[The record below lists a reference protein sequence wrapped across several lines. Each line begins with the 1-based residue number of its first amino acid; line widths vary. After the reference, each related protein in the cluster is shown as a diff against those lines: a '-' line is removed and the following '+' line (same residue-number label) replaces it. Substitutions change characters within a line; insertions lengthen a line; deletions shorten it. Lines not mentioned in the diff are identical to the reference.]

1 MVEEIITAPAEVL
14 VQLGQIGLWLQAIG
28 LVIVA
33 WIAMQIISFLYN
45 QRRMREIGNIKKD
58 MVRIEAKIDQLIGSR
73 KK

>member
-1 MVEEIITAPAEVL
+1 MVEEIITAPAEEL

-58 MVRIEAKIDQLIGSR
+58 MVRIEAKIDRIIDSR